1 VVLIMADG
9 GSRLREFLVE
19 LKRRRVY
26 RVAVVY
32 VVVGL
37 GVLGAAEVILDPLG
51 LGALRA
57 YIVIL
62 VLLGFPIAL
71 VLAWAYELRPEEP
84 RERVLTTTPLS
95 EATETERKKSIV
107 VLPFDNLSPDPGD
120 AYLSDGLTEEIT
132 TDLSHLGSLRVISRS
147 SAMALKGTQKDVRTI
162 ARELNV
168 QYVLEGS
175 VRKAAGDL
183 RITAQLI
190 DAHADEHLWAEKYSG
205 SMEDVFAMQEQ
216 VSRSIVDALEL
227 QLTPHEERRLVE
239 RPLENLQAYECY
251 LRARSLIWL
260 LSEESQ
266 DRALELIDRGLEI
279 VGDNDLLYAAQ
290 GLIYYHQVD
299 QMNKPPETYAD
310 LLKQARA
317 CADRALAINPS
328 SAPAHALQGFV
339 SFASGESQ
347 DSLRHFSSALHLDPN
362 SAEAHLVLGYWR
374 AAEGRELGLA
384 RRFLEKVAEIDPL
397 MPMNKGALGWLH
409 WFNGDFN
416 AALDVWRDWQRQL
429 EEVKS
434 PYRIFLAYLHAAD
447 GNVGEAVRLID
458 QTRSD
463 SPQHILTALGL
474 LLKHGWLGEKEQA
487 LAAVTERLEQAV
499 WWDDIW
505 SLLLAGGYAQIG
517 ENERAIHWL
526 DHTIDYGIWNV
537 RYFSERD
544 PFLAKLRSDERFAP
558 LMEKARRLSESLGG
572 E

>member
-1 VVLIMADG
+1 MNDPP
-9 GSRLREFLVE
+9 SRLRSFLAE

-26 RVAVVY
+26 KVAVVY
-32 VVVGL
+32 VIVGL

-51 LGALRA
+51 LEALRA
-57 YIVIL
+57 FIVIL
-62 VLLGFPIAL
+62 VLFGFPIAL

-84 RERVLTTTPLS
+84 SEHVPTTTPIS

-107 VLPFDNLSPDPGD
+107 VLPFDNLSPDPQD

-132 TDLSHLGSLRVISRS
+132 TDLSHLRSLRVISRS
-147 SAMALKGTQKDVRTI
+147 SAMALKGTQKDVRTVGI
-162 ARELNV
+162 ELNV

-175 VRKAAGDL
+175 VRKAGDDL

-190 DAHADEHLWAEKYSG
+190 DAGADEHLWAEKYSG
-205 SMEDVFAMQEQ
+205 TMEDVFTMQEQ
-216 VSRSIVDALEL
+216 VSRSIVGALEL

-260 LSEESQ
+260 LSEESH
-266 DRALELIDRGLEI
+266 DRALELIERGLEI

-290 GLIYYHQVD
+290 GLIYFHHVD
-299 QMNKPPETYAD
+299 QMNKRPETYAE
-310 LLKQARA
+310 LLEQARA

-328 SAPAHALQGFV
+328 SAPAHALRGFI
-339 SFASGESQ
+339 SFASGESRGA
-347 DSLRHFSSALHLDPN
+347 LRHFSSALQLDPN
-362 SAEAHLVLGYWR
+362 SGDAHLILGYWR
-374 AAEGRELGLA
+374 AAGGWELGAA

-434 PYRIFLAYLHAAD
+434 PYRIFLAYLHAAG
-447 GNVGEAVRLID
+447 GNAEEAVRLVD
-458 QTRSD
+458 QVISD
-463 SPQHILTALGL
+463 SPHHILTALGA
-474 LLKHGWLGEKEQA
+474 LLKHGWLGQEEQA
-487 LAAVTERLEQAV
+487 LEAVTERLEQAV

-544 PFLAKLRSDERFAP
+544 PFLAKLWSDERFDP
-558 LMEKARRLSESLGG
+558 LMEKARRLSESPGG

>member
-1 VVLIMADG
+1 MNDPP
-9 GSRLREFLVE
+9 SRLRAFLGE

-26 RVAVVY
+26 KVAVVY

-51 LGALRA
+51 LEALRA
-57 YIVIL
+57 FIVIL
-62 VLLGFPIAL
+62 VLFGFPIAL

-84 RERVLTTTPLS
+84 GEAEPITTAVIPTA
-95 EATETERKKSIV
+95 EAERKKSIV
-107 VLPFDNLSPDPGD
+107 VLPFDNLSPDPQD

-132 TDLSHLGSLRVISRS
+132 TDLSHLRSLRVISRS

-162 ARELNV
+162 GRELNV

-175 VRKAAGDL
+175 VRKAGDDL

-205 SMEDVFAMQEQ
+205 TIEDVFTMQEQ
-216 VSRSIVDALEL
+216 VSRSIVDALEI
-227 QLTPHEERRLVE
+227 QLTPHEARRLVE

-260 LSEESQ
+260 LSEESH
-266 DRALELIDRGLEI
+266 DRALELLERGLKI
-279 VGDNDLLYAAQ
+279 VGDSDLLYAAK
-290 GLIYYHQVD
+290 GLVFYMHVD
-299 QMNKPPETYAD
+299 QMNKPPETHAV
-310 LLKQARA
+310 LLEQAQA
-317 CADRALAINPS
+317 CADRALAVNPS

-339 SFASGESQ
+339 SFASG
-347 DSLRHFSSALHLDPN
+347 DSRGGLRHFSSALRLDPN
-362 SAEAHLVLGYWR
+362 DANAHLLLGYMR
-374 AAEGRELGLA
+374 AAGGWDLDAA
-384 RRFLEKVAEIDPL
+384 RRFLERVAEIDPL
-397 MPMNKGALGWLH
+397 VPMNKGALGWLH

-416 AALDVWRDWQRQL
+416 AALEVWRDWQRQL

-447 GNVGEAVRLID
+447 GNVGEAIRLID
-458 QTRSD
+458 QTRRD
-463 SPQHILTALGL
+463 SGQHILTALGA

-517 ENERAIHWL
+517 EHERAIHWL

-537 RYFSERD
+537 RYLSERD
-544 PFLAKLRSDERFAP
+544 PFLAKLRPDERFDP
-558 LMEKARRLSESLGG
+558 LMEKARRLSQSLGG